1 MGIRAGC
8 CPDALFIKSRLSK
21 KFFMQYLISNYR
33 NIPGQHCGTTAMRNL
48 LYHYCGLD
56 LTEEIVFGL
65 GSGIDFMYL
74 KIPGLAPAAM
84 IFGRS
89 ITMEVDAAQALGIDY
104 REQPEA
110 DNAKA
115 WTDVRQEVLDGR
127 PTMLTGDIF
136 FLDYRS
142 FKVRFPAHRF
152 VLVGFDD
159 EKQMAYVADRIV
171 PEPQA
176 CSYAAL
182 AASRNPSTGITTYN
196 LWGKFFD
203 VNVQNLLE
211 QAAVSA
217 LAKTAGRMTG
227 RDHTQADLLKSV
239 APKDAAIV
247 TGMEGLSAFAKDIGR
262 WHERDDAAFVASY
275 ASQAIEKFGT
285 GGGNFRKM
293 FAGFMKWVSDKLSKT
308 IPPSLVE
315 LAYQS
320 ADQWTELARILEK
333 ASETPESVDIWTQAG
348 EKAKKIYEIESEL
361 FEKF

>member
-1 MGIRAGC
+1 MNT
-8 CPDALFIKSRLSK
+8 
-21 KFFMQYLISNYR
+21 LIPHYR

-56 LTEEIVFGL
+56 LSEEVVFGL
-65 GSGIDFMYL
+65 GSGIDFMFI
-74 KIPGLAPAAM
+74 KIHGLDPAAM

-104 REQPEA
+104 REQPEM

-115 WTDVRQEVLDGR
+115 WMDVRSEVLEGR

-159 EKQMAYVADRIV
+159 KKEIAYVADRIV

-176 CSYAAL
+176 CSYKAL
-182 AASRNPSTGITTYN
+182 ATSRNPSTGITTYN

-203 VNVQNLLE
+203 TEPQHTIE

-217 LAKTAGRMTG
+217 LTKSAQRMTG
-227 RDHTQADLLKSV
+227 RDTSQADLLKTV
-239 APKDAAIV
+239 TDRDATII
-247 TGMEGLSAFAKDIGR
+247 TGMNGLSEFAKDLNL
-262 WHERDDAAFVASY
+262 WHERQDAATVASY
-275 ASQAIEKFGT
+275 AAQAIEKFGT

-293 FAGFMKWVSDKLSKT
+293 FAGFMSWAANIMPDKVA
-308 IPPSLVE
+308 PGLVT

-320 ADQWTELARILEK
+320 ADQWSDLSRILEK
-333 ASETPESVDIWTQAG
+333 ASTAQDSIEVWKQAG
-348 EKAKKIYEIESEL
+348 EKAGEIYEIESEL
-361 FEKF
+361 FEKLKTIFQIL